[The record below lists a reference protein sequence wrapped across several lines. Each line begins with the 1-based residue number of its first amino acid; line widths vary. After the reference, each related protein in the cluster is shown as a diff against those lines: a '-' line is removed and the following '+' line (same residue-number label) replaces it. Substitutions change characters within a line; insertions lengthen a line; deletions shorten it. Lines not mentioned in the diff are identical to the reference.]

1 MSLRSVLTI
10 VFAGWLAVLGAP
22 QLWAQFGPQLKADI
36 PFEFHAGN
44 AMLPA
49 GPYTLGQEGNI
60 RHVLLLRSGEGKAAA
75 FLLTN
80 SADTG
85 QVPDQSKLVFR
96 KYGDRYFLAQVWAS
110 GQRLGWELP
119 VSRSEREL
127 AQRAEHREVVTV
139 LARR

>member
-60 RHVLLLRSGEGKAAA
+60 QHVLSLRSGEGKAAA
-75 FLLTN
+75 FLLTI
-80 SADTG
+80 SAEAG
-85 QVPDQSKLVFR
+85 QVQNQSRLVFR
-96 KYGDRYFLAQVWAS
+96 KYGDRYFLSQVWVS
-110 GQRLGWELP
+110 GQRLGWEVP

-127 AQRAEHREVVTV
+127 AKRAARHEVVAV
-139 LARR
+139 LAQR